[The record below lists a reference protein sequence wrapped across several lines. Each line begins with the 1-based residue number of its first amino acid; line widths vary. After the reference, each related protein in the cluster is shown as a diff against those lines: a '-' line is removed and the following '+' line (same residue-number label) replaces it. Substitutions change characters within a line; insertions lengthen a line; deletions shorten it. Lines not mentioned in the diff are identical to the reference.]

1 MLVSAV
7 QQHESAISIHISP
20 HCWTSLPSL
29 GPSFL
34 GHHQAP
40 LLYSSF
46 PLSFHLFDVTPNISC
61 GPQEPET
68 IQGKGILRIAVPK
81 MSWHT
86 LHVSE
91 SPCISWKQKWNK
103 NVNNLIFSLEQ
114 RLTIFWSMQ
123 CFHQASHHSF
133 SACIQITSQEVSCG
147 SPFLQTH
154 WISS

>member
-7 QQHESAISIHISP
+7 QQHESAIGIHIFP
-20 HCWTSLPSL
+20 PCWASLPSL
-29 GPSFL
+29 DPSSQ
-34 GHHQAP
+34 GHHRAP

-46 PLSFHLFDVTPNISC
+46 PLSFHLLDVTPNMSC
-61 GPQEPET
+61 DPQEPET
-68 IQGKGILRIAVPK
+68 MQGKGILRIAVPK

-114 RLTIFWSMQ
+114 RLTIFWSMR
-123 CFHQASHHSF
+123 CFHQASYHSF
-133 SACIQITSQEVSCG
+133 SACTQISSQEVSCG